1 MKGVEERIVTAR
13 AGAQLPRLSKLIEDK
28 DSLERVAVHAVPVG
42 IGGEAEGAVGGLA
55 AAAATEKIA
64 SVAGNLVAGDGDV
77 LEDALLH
84 RVVVGIKGG
93 DGELGK
99 YVILGVRQGV
109 DLGGR
114 RIIKKKTDFS
124 LLRVDA
130 TVASRGTES
139 RRTASVVELELCHC
153 GWDFLVGQH
162 QAEHGDCA
170 GQCEVVG
177 LHF

>member
-1 MKGVEERIVTAR
+1 MEAERNFPQPPFLNV
-13 AGAQLPRLSKLIEDK
+13 S
-28 DSLERVAVHAVPVG
+28 ERVAVHAVPVG
-42 IGGEAEGAVGGLA
+42 IGGEAKSAVGLLA
-55 AAAATEKIA
+55 AAAATEKTA
-64 SVAGNLVAGDGDV
+64 CVAGNLVAGDGDV

-84 RVVVGIKGG
+84 GVVVGIEGG
-93 DGELGK
+93 DGEFRQHVL
-99 YVILGVRQGV
+99 LGVRQGV
-109 DLGGR
+109 DVEGGHAVGNSS
-114 RIIKKKTDFS
+114 DFS

>member
-28 DSLERVAVHAVPVG
+28 DSLER
-42 IGGEAEGAVGGLA
+42 GGEAEGAVGGLA

-93 DGELGK
+93 DGEFRQHVL
-99 YVILGVRQGV
+99 LGVRQGV
-109 DLGGR
+109 DVEGGHAVGNSS
-114 RIIKKKTDFS
+114 DFS

-162 QAEHGDCA
+162 
-170 GQCEVVG
+170 
-177 LHF
+177 

>member
-55 AAAATEKIA
+55 AAATEKIA

-84 RVVVGIKGG
+84 GVVVGIEGG
-93 DGELGK
+93 DGELCQH
-99 YVILGVRQGV
+99 VILGVRQGEDV
-109 DLGGR
+109 EGGHAVGHSA
-114 RIIKKKTDFS
+114 DFR
-124 LLRVDA
+124 LLRVY
-130 TVASRGTES
+130 TTIAS
-139 RRTASVVELELCHC
+139 
-153 GWDFLVGQH
+153 
-162 QAEHGDCA
+162 
-170 GQCEVVG
+170 
-177 LHF
+177 

>member
-77 LEDALLH
+77 LENALLH
-84 RVVVGIKGG
+84 GVVVGIEGG
-93 DGELGK
+93 DGELRQH
-99 YVILGVRQGV
+99 VILGVRQGEDV
-109 DLGGR
+109 EGGHAVGDG
-114 RIIKKKTDFS
+114 TDFG
-124 LLRVDA
+124 LLRVYA
-130 TVASRGTES
+130 AVAFFWAKGRGT
-139 RRTASVVELELCHC
+139 ANVVEFELCHR
-153 GWDFLVGQH
+153 GRNFFVGQH
-162 QAEHGDCA
+162 
-170 GQCEVVG
+170 
-177 LHF
+177 

>member
-84 RVVVGIKGG
+84 AVTVSFVSTSSSVC
-93 DGELGK
+93 GK
-99 YVILGVRQGV
+99 V
-109 DLGGR
+109 
-114 RIIKKKTDFS
+114 
-124 LLRVDA
+124 
-130 TVASRGTES
+130 
-139 RRTASVVELELCHC
+139 
-153 GWDFLVGQH
+153 
-162 QAEHGDCA
+162 
-170 GQCEVVG
+170 
-177 LHF
+177 

>member
-55 AAAATEKIA
+55 AAAATEKTA

-77 LEDALLH
+77 LEDALLY
-84 RVVVGIKGG
+84 RVVVGIEGG
-93 DGELGK
+93 DGEFRQHVL
-99 YVILGVRQGV
+99 LGVRQGKDV
-109 DLGGR
+109 EGGHAVGHSA
-114 RIIKKKTDFS
+114 DFG
-124 LLRVDA
+124 LLRIYA
-130 TVASRGTES
+130 AVASRWRERGG
-139 RRTASVVELELCHC
+139 TASVVELELCHR

-162 QAEHGDCA
+162 
-170 GQCEVVG
+170 
-177 LHF
+177 

>member
-93 DGELGK
+93 DGE
-99 YVILGVRQGV
+99 GV
-109 DLGGR
+109 DVEGGHAVGNSS
-114 RIIKKKTDFS
+114 DFS

-162 QAEHGDCA
+162 
-170 GQCEVVG
+170 
-177 LHF
+177 

>member
-109 DLGGR
+109 DVEGGHT
-114 RIIKKKTDFS
+114 IGNSADFR

-130 TVASRGTES
+130 AIACRGREGAGAA
-139 RRTASVVELELCHC
+139 RVVEFELCHC
-153 GWDFLVGQH
+153 GWDFRVGQH
-162 QAEHGDCA
+162 QAEHGDGTC
-170 GQCEVVG
+170 QRQVVG